1 VRPRRPA
8 ALLALLVLT
17 GLAAAAPATAK
28 SRHFQTPSHKI
39 ACLYDSKGGPG
50 PHIRCDALFLND
62 VAFFLD
68 RSHKGKR
75 RHATDTV
82 ADPNAKV
89 LAYGKSLELGPF
101 SCASRR
107 TFLKCKS
114 RESGHGFKLSRQSQ
128 KVF

>member
-1 VRPRRPA
+1 MRPA
-8 ALLALLVLT
+8 ALLVLLVLL
-17 GLAAAAPATAK
+17 GLTAAPATAR
-28 SRHFQTPSHKI
+28 SRHFQTPSHRI

-82 ADPNAKV
+82 ADPRAKV
-89 LAYGKSLELGPF
+89 LSYGKSLELGPF

-114 RESGHGFKLSRQSQ
+114 RESRHGFKVSRERQ

>member
-1 VRPRRPA
+1 VSTARLSAA
-8 ALLALLVLT
+8 ALIVLALAVV
-17 GLAAAAPATAK
+17 ASPASART
-28 SRHFQTPSHKI
+28 RHFQTPSRKI
-39 ACLYDSKGGPG
+39 ACLYESKGGPG

-62 VAFFLD
+62 VAFLLD
-68 RSHKGKR
+68 RTHKGKR
-75 RHATDTV
+75 HHATDAV

-114 RESGHGFKLSRQSQ
+114 RDSGHGFKLSRESQ
-128 KVF
+128 RVF